1 MTNPLHQLRAT
12 VERIKQECDTVI
24 RQVDALSREATM
36 GNAPIQEGEML
47 RIAQHAID
55 LYASRS
61 PRPNQVTVTQA
72 AEMLGLSRHT
82 VSKMV
87 KFGTLKL
94 NRCGMIPIEQ
104 VDAALRSA

>member
-1 MTNPLHQLRAT
+1 
-12 VERIKQECDTVI
+12 
-24 RQVDALSREATM
+24 
-36 GNAPIQEGEML
+36 ML

-61 PRPNQVTVTQA
+61 PRPNQVTITQA

-104 VDAALRSA
+104 VDAALRPA